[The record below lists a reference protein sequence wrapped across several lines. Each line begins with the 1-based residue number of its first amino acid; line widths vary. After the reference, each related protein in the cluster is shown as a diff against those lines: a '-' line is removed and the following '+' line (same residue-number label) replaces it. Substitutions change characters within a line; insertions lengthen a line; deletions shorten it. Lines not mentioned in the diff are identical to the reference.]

1 MCTPRIAERPDWWSV
16 NRGEGESSTQA
27 GLRLA
32 EWRRRA
38 AGIAG
43 IVGIAEAAGAA
54 GSEEEKRNLDLG
66 DGQKTLLPARFPGL
80 EQLGFTGE

>member
-16 NRGEGESSTQA
+16 NRGEGENSTQA

-43 IVGIAEAAGAA
+43 AAGAA